1 MNKKILLTLIPEN
14 SQELISNLHAISNL
28 SHPNFEM
35 ELKVVVNLKALTD
48 AEKTLLENNST
59 AIIALQDNFELGK
72 IHKIIFEY
80 SRKMQYDFIIL
91 ANLMQYEYL
100 KSNLHELLDPLHP
113 DLAYLTGGET
123 VHSQFGIVNFIQ
135 QKVFQKQLNLFPK
148 ICIYNTHFLSKIPH
162 LYNSDSASFI
172 NEIAIQIVL
181 SDLEFKEVKSNLKT
195 KIPTAVKLQ
204 TLQVFFRAYLH
215 SLGIFYQNKFD
226 IIKDN
231 LQYSLKLNYASSHTF
246 AIDAVPA
253 NSHVI
258 DIGAGPFGV
267 GHELKKKGCHVVT
280 VDQFD
285 IPERY
290 KLDQHIITN
299 LDKEFSISIQEYDC
313 ILFLDII
320 EHLVN
325 PEEFMFNLSK
335 QFSYQKQKV
344 VFTTGNISFFP
355 VRMVLLLGYFN
366 YGKSGILDKTHT
378 RLFTFSSF
386 EKLISDAGLI
396 IKEVKGIPAP
406 YPKALG
412 NNFLSKTLLALNLLF
427 IKLSKGLFSYQ
438 IYIEAETNPS
448 VYYIVNEALKEK

>member
-1 MNKKILLTLIPEN
+1 
-14 SQELISNLHAISNL
+14 
-28 SHPNFEM
+28 
-35 ELKVVVNLKALTD
+35 
-48 AEKTLLENNST
+48 
-59 AIIALQDNFELGK
+59 
-72 IHKIIFEY
+72 
-80 SRKMQYDFIIL
+80 
-91 ANLMQYEYL
+91 
-100 KSNLHELLDPLHP
+100 
-113 DLAYLTGGET
+113 
-123 VHSQFGIVNFIQ
+123 
-135 QKVFQKQLNLFPK
+135 
-148 ICIYNTHFLSKIPH
+148 
-162 LYNSDSASFI
+162 
-172 NEIAIQIVL
+172 
-181 SDLEFKEVKSNLKT
+181 
-195 KIPTAVKLQ
+195 
-204 TLQVFFRAYLH
+204 
-215 SLGIFYQNKFD
+215 
-226 IIKDN
+226 

-246 AIDAVPA
+246 AIDTVPA
-253 NSHVI
+253 NSRVI

-285 IPERY
+285 IPDKY

-299 LDKEFSISIQEYDC
+299 LDKEFSIPIEEYDC

-320 EHLVN
+320 EHLIN

-335 QFSYQKQKV
+335 QFSYQKQKI

-386 EKLISDAGLI
+386 KKLISDAGLT

-406 YPKALG
+406 YPKALST
-412 NNFLSKTLLALNLLF
+412 NFFSKTLLALNLLF

-448 VYYIVNEALKEK
+448 VYYIVNEGLKEK